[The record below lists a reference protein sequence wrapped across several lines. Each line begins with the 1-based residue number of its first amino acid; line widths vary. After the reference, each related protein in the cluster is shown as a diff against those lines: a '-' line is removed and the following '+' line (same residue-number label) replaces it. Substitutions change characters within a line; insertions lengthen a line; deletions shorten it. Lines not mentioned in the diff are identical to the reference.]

1 MTLRLQVAFLLA
13 LATTTAAADQPCPV
27 GLSAP
32 VRGANRT
39 LTMPDGSSFEAP
51 LWGDGSR
58 ACPCLQR
65 GCIRKCCPAGYVS
78 DIWGDCV
85 PVSRN
90 TISSR
95 LPLTPAQDRQ
105 SPDKHLARLDAFVPK
120 LVSLVE
126 RLQNS
131 SGGIVTTPVDSSGGV
146 RKDEVIRNLSSA
158 LLKCLPAA
166 PDVDSGKRR
175 LSSDDCALLS
185 TTADG
190 QLSTVRL
197 REAVRALSIELSNV
211 YPTAADADSAGVGE
225 LVDEL
230 KEYLA
235 NISTE
240 LSENN
245 TEVVDDK
252 ERVPGAVETLLSLIA
267 DKTQAPLR
275 DMFVLYGT
283 ACPCNRYEVDDAFE
297 MLDNGTLTFESFM
310 VPASDYCL
318 DETVG
323 GNLTLYLCFP
333 ETECP
338 LEEKDALFFYPAGTV
353 LSLPFLAATFVVYAL
368 FEELRNRVGTALM
381 CYVAALFV
389 AYALL
394 AAVQI
399 SLGYV
404 SIAFCLTAAFIIYF
418 SFLASFFWLNVM
430 CFDIFWTFSG
440 FRSLRGTARE
450 REHKKFIIY
459 SIYSWGCPLILLSV
473 TLVMQFHNDI
483 PDGLLRPQFGVK
495 KCWFPDDITILAYF
509 YGPVGVLV
517 LCNIILF
524 ILTAIRI
531 AQLKRE
537 TAMLKGTDS
546 RRHDDDNRQRFNLY
560 LKLFLVMGVNWSMEV
575 ISGLVGGPD
584 YVWYV
589 TDICNTLQGVLIF
602 VIFVWKDRI
611 RRMLMEKFCP
621 KRASTKLSKSTVVTY
636 STRAS
641 PSRLSHG
648 VLNNK
653 VTDNSNGDVVK
664 ITAVTPISDDSDVP

>member
-1 MTLRLQVAFLLA
+1 MYSDALLLLLLA
-13 LATTTAAADQPCPV
+13 ATCSVGQCLHRCCPRGAWLDQSAADCF
-27 GLSAP
+27 SAP
-32 VRGANRT
+32 DNASADFRPALHYRHRN
-39 LTMPDGSSFEAP
+39 GSYAP
-51 LWGDGSR
+51 AENAS
-58 ACPCLQR
+58 
-65 GCIRKCCPAGYVS
+65 
-78 DIWGDCV
+78 V
-85 PVSRN
+85 PVSDEHPCPEGYY
-90 TISSR
+90 
-95 LPLTPAQDRQ
+95 PLEPEMDPAEE
-105 SPDKHLARLDAFVPK
+105 HYVL
-120 LVSLVE
+120 
-126 RLQNS
+126 
-131 SGGIVTTPVDSSGGV
+131 TTGELHFPADGSVLG
-146 RKDEVIRNLSSA
+146 
-158 LLKCLPAA
+158 PAA
-166 PDVDSGKRR
+166 FCLAEVFPDGRVRTYVCESAVD
-175 LSSDDCALLS
+175 
-185 TTADG
+185 
-190 QLSTVRL
+190 
-197 REAVRALSIELSNV
+197 
-211 YPTAADADSAGVGE
+211 
-225 LVDEL
+225 
-230 KEYLA
+230 
-235 NISTE
+235 
-240 LSENN
+240 
-245 TEVVDDK
+245 
-252 ERVPGAVETLLSLIA
+252 VP
-267 DKTQAPLR
+267 
-275 DMFVLYGT
+275 FV
-283 ACPCNRYEVDDAFE
+283 
-297 MLDNGTLTFESFM
+297 
-310 VPASDYCL
+310 VPASFALY
-318 DETVG
+318 G
-323 GNLTLYLCFP
+323 GLMLVSS
-333 ETECP
+333 
-338 LEEKDALFFYPAGTV
+338 LFV
-353 LSLPFLAATFVVYAL
+353 LATFFVYASVRR
-368 FEELRNRVGTALM
+368 LRNVSGLCLMSYTAVLFVG
-381 CYVAALFV
+381 YVASGTSQIFDV
-389 AYALL
+389 ADGAPCF
-394 AAVQI
+394 A
-399 SLGYV
+399 
-404 SIAFCLTAAFIIYF
+404 AAFIIYF

-495 KCWFPDDITILAYF
+495 RCWFPDDITILAYF

-575 ISGLVGGPD
+575 ISGLVGGPE

-664 ITAVTPISDDSDVP
+664 ITAITPISDDSDVP

>member
-1 MTLRLQVAFLLA
+1 MRSPSLLVLCALLAHPLAVAAARCATELSVAF
-13 LATTTAAADQPCPV
+13 
-27 GLSAP
+27 
-32 VRGANRT
+32 NRT
-39 LTMPDGSSFEAP
+39 TSLADGTVWDEDSRVAYPPGYAWKES
-51 LWGDGSR
+51 GDVWRGCLCVLR
-58 ACPCLQR
+58 PCL
-65 GCIRKCCPAGYVS
+65 RKCCPAGQAF
-78 DIWGDCV
+78 
-85 PVSRN
+85 N
-90 TISSR
+90 ASSR
-95 LPLTPAQDRQ
+95 RCDREPPEAAAAWRQLTVHDALAPDLAFAASAGPPHFATLVGEPCRHGRFRLRPDRY
-105 SPDKHLARLDAFVPK
+105 PEDAF
-120 LVSLVE
+120 SL
-126 RLQNS
+126 LS
-131 SGGIVTTPVDSSGGV
+131 SGELLVNATAERFDASRYCLEFFDDSAEVGAIGCFLPEPVVAPAEVV
-146 RKDEVIRNLSSA
+146 RGA
-158 LLKCLPAA
+158 LLLASVPFLLATFA
-166 PDVDSGKRR
+166 LHALVPRR
-175 LSSDDCALLS
+175 RKLHGWNVMSYVAS
-185 TTADG
+185 TTV
-190 QLSTVRL
+190 S
-197 REAVRALSIELSNV
+197 
-211 YPTAADADSAGVGE
+211 
-225 LVDEL
+225 
-230 KEYLA
+230 YLA
-235 NISTE
+235 
-240 LSENN
+240 
-245 TEVVDDK
+245 
-252 ERVPGAVETLLSLIA
+252 
-267 DKTQAPLR
+267 
-275 DMFVLYGT
+275 
-283 ACPCNRYEVDDAFE
+283 
-297 MLDNGTLTFESFM
+297 
-310 VPASDYCL
+310 
-318 DETVG
+318 
-323 GNLTLYLCFP
+323 
-333 ETECP
+333 
-338 LEEKDALFFYPAGTV
+338 
-353 LSLPFLAATFVVYAL
+353 
-368 FEELRNRVGTALM
+368 
-381 CYVAALFV
+381 
-389 AYALL
+389 L
-394 AAVQI
+394 AAVQ
-399 SLGYV
+399 LFTNHV
-404 SIAFCLTAAFIIYF
+404 SGTLCTAAAFIIYF

-495 KCWFPDDITILAYF
+495 RCWFPDDITILAYF

-575 ISGLVGGPD
+575 ISGLVGGPE

-664 ITAVTPISDDSDVP
+664 ITAITPISDDSDVP

>member
-1 MTLRLQVAFLLA
+1 MRQLLSVAVA
-13 LATTTAAADQPCPV
+13 LATLCSCRAGGSPLKCAE
-27 GLSAP
+27 LP
-32 VRGANRT
+32 VRDTACSSPPVVVLHPSGS
-39 LTMPDGSSFEAP
+39 PDGDAQGRYFWYDVSDNSTVC
-51 LWGDGSR
+51 
-58 ACPCLQR
+58 ACPRTQ
-65 GCIRKCCPAGYVS
+65 IAKCCPRGYVLEDNACAKS
-78 DIWGDCV
+78 SLEFRPVITVAGDNISLTDYDEVAMTKCVNIV
-85 PVSRN
+85 PV
-90 TISSR
+90 
-95 LPLTPAQDRQ
+95 
-105 SPDKHLARLDAFVPK
+105 
-120 LVSLVE
+120 
-126 RLQNS
+126 NS
-131 SGGIVTTPVDSSGGV
+131 SDYVGV
-146 RKDEVIRNLSSA
+146 
-158 LLKCLPAA
+158 
-166 PDVDSGKRR
+166 
-175 LSSDDCALLS
+175 
-185 TTADG
+185 TADG
-190 QLSTVRL
+190 QLHTRMLGAYVVEPRRFCLENSLDGGAHQVALVCWDGREPGLKPKFIIFSSIMLASTPFILVTALVHVVLPRL
-197 REAVRALSIELSNV
+197 RNLHGYIVCCYS
-211 YPTAADADSAGVGE
+211 
-225 LVDEL
+225 
-230 KEYLA
+230 
-235 NISTE
+235 
-240 LSENN
+240 
-245 TEVVDDK
+245 
-252 ERVPGAVETLLSLIA
+252 LSLLLAYVSLGSTQIA
-267 DKTQAPLR
+267 SR
-275 DMFVLYGT
+275 
-283 ACPCNRYEVDDAFE
+283 
-297 MLDNGTLTFESFM
+297 FM
-310 VPASDYCL
+310 ND
-318 DETVG
+318 
-323 GNLTLYLCFP
+323 
-333 ETECP
+333 TECVT
-338 LEEKDALFFYPAGTV
+338 L
-353 LSLPFLAATFVVYAL
+353 
-368 FEELRNRVGTALM
+368 
-381 CYVAALFV
+381 
-389 AYALL
+389 
-394 AAVQI
+394 
-399 SLGYV
+399 
-404 SIAFCLTAAFIIYF
+404 AFIIYF

-495 KCWFPDDITILAYF
+495 RCWFPDDITILAYF

-575 ISGLVGGPD
+575 ISGLVGGPE

-664 ITAVTPISDDSDVP
+664 ITAITPISDDSDVP

>member
-1 MTLRLQVAFLLA
+1 MRCT
-13 LATTTAAADQPCPV
+13 
-27 GLSAP
+27 
-32 VRGANRT
+32 
-39 LTMPDGSSFEAP
+39 
-51 LWGDGSR
+51 
-58 ACPCLQR
+58 
-65 GCIRKCCPAGYVS
+65 
-78 DIWGDCV
+78 
-85 PVSRN
+85 
-90 TISSR
+90 
-95 LPLTPAQDRQ
+95 
-105 SPDKHLARLDAFVPK
+105 
-120 LVSLVE
+120 
-126 RLQNS
+126 
-131 SGGIVTTPVDSSGGV
+131 
-146 RKDEVIRNLSSA
+146 
-158 LLKCLPAA
+158 LPARA
-166 PDVDSGKRR
+166 VILAAVAMFMASASEEEACEPALSMAVENGRLESSSELRDGEPWLVDVDSGVRYPPGLYWSSGSSWRACYCHLQPCLRMCCQDGWTIVEGSTECEPSPEGSDGEGDVEGMVLVPEDLRR
-175 LSSDDCALLS
+175 VFGSPPCPEGFIEASFEEIEILDSGTIYAFNETHAPYNVSQYCLATWNGSLSALLCTS
-185 TTADG
+185 DMEQPPPPEEG
-190 QLSTVRL
+190 
-197 REAVRALSIELSNV
+197 
-211 YPTAADADSAGVGE
+211 G
-225 LVDEL
+225 
-230 KEYLA
+230 
-235 NISTE
+235 
-240 LSENN
+240 
-245 TEVVDDK
+245 
-252 ERVPGAVETLLSLIA
+252 RVA
-267 DKTQAPLR
+267 
-275 DMFVLYGT
+275 MFVVT
-283 ACPCNRYEVDDAFE
+283 SIC
-297 MLDNGTLTFESFM
+297 M
-310 VPASDYCL
+310 VVSCA
-318 DETVG
+318 
-323 GNLTLYLCFP
+323 
-333 ETECP
+333 
-338 LEEKDALFFYPAGTV
+338 
-353 LSLPFLAATFVVYAL
+353 FLAATFFAYASCR
-368 FEELRNRVGTALM
+368 LRASLHGKALM
-381 CYVAALFV
+381 SHVAALFFGY
-389 AYALL
+389 ATIALL
-394 AAVQI
+394 NMAPGLWGTICFV
-399 SLGYV
+399 V
-404 SIAFCLTAAFIIYF
+404 PFIIYF

-495 KCWFPDDITILAYF
+495 RCWFPDDITILAYF

-575 ISGLVGGPD
+575 ISGLVGGPE

-664 ITAVTPISDDSDVP
+664 ITAITPISDDSDVP

>member
-1 MTLRLQVAFLLA
+1 MEMVRAAVVLAICQALLSASSAAPCAEPPGRDPACLDKPVEMARPQETEEGDMVDMETGTVYPRGLHWSKTEDNNITCGCSRPVRPQLVKCCPPGEAHRFDEYHESYECFEYDGAFEPVVTGPGGNYSLRDYESTTMLPCKVYIPLMPEEVVEVSATGRLRTVLEDGMVEPRRFCLETLVSETGEELVAGLCWEGHEVKLNASQIIYIVTTMASTPFLLA
-13 LATTTAAADQPCPV
+13 TAVTYAVLPQLWTLH
-27 GLSAP
+27 G
-32 VRGANRT
+32 RT
-39 LTMPDGSSFEAP
+39 VASHASS
-51 LWGDGSR
+51 
-58 ACPCLQR
+58 
-65 GCIRKCCPAGYVS
+65 
-78 DIWGDCV
+78 
-85 PVSRN
+85 
-90 TISSR
+90 
-95 LPLTPAQDRQ
+95 
-105 SPDKHLARLDAFVPK
+105 
-120 LVSLVE
+120 
-126 RLQNS
+126 
-131 SGGIVTTPVDSSGGV
+131 
-146 RKDEVIRNLSSA
+146 
-158 LLKCLPAA
+158 
-166 PDVDSGKRR
+166 
-175 LSSDDCALLS
+175 
-185 TTADG
+185 
-190 QLSTVRL
+190 
-197 REAVRALSIELSNV
+197 
-211 YPTAADADSAGVGE
+211 
-225 LVDEL
+225 
-230 KEYLA
+230 
-235 NISTE
+235 
-240 LSENN
+240 
-245 TEVVDDK
+245 
-252 ERVPGAVETLLSLIA
+252 
-267 DKTQAPLR
+267 
-275 DMFVLYGT
+275 M
-283 ACPCNRYEVDDAFE
+283 
-297 MLDNGTLTFESFM
+297 
-310 VPASDYCL
+310 
-318 DETVG
+318 
-323 GNLTLYLCFP
+323 
-333 ETECP
+333 
-338 LEEKDALFFYPAGTV
+338 
-353 LSLPFLAATFVVYAL
+353 
-368 FEELRNRVGTALM
+368 
-381 CYVAALFV
+381 FV
-389 AYALL
+389 AYLL
-394 AAVQI
+394 LSVTQI
-399 SLGYV
+399 LSDV
-404 SIAFCLTAAFIIYF
+404 ISDSACVACAFIIYF

-495 KCWFPDDITILAYF
+495 RCWFPDDITILAYF

-575 ISGLVGGPD
+575 ISGLVGGPE

-653 VTDNSNGDVVK
+653 VTDNSNGDVK
-664 ITAVTPISDDSDVP
+664 ITAITPISDDSDVP